1 MMNEV
6 DTNDSKENV
15 FICLFGKSWREFK
28 KEVHSLENPA
38 FMLFEVWK
46 TPDLTQKEVFLSTQ
60 NIKEVAWDKICDIYR
75 SQIASSSKLQER

>member
-1 MMNEV
+1 MKLTLIIPKKMFLSASLERAEGN
-6 DTNDSKENV
+6 
-15 FICLFGKSWREFK
+15 LK